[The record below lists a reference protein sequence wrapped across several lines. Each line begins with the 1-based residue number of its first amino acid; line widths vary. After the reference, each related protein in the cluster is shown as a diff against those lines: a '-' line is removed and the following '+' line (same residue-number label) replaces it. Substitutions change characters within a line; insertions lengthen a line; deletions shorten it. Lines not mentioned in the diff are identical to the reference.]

1 MLEFLHIIVGI
12 KEVEH
17 FVYLFENHL
26 IGSKQCIISID
37 FSCTFVEVTRTDKTI
52 AFQFFTFF
60 AFNYAYFTMY
70 FESTYAKNEF
80 YTFCF

>member
-17 FVYLFENHL
+17 FVYLFENLL
-26 IGSKQCIISID
+26 ICSKQCVISID

-52 AFQFFTFF
+52 TF
-60 AFNYAYFTMY
+60 
-70 FESTYAKNEF
+70 
-80 YTFCF
+80 